1 MRLRH
6 DPKPTYFGIP
16 SLDNIINIATSTST
30 HPTTN
35 PNATPTRTAPIIDLT
50 SQHPGSGTTH
60 LLYAL
65 TATAILPTANGGQ
78 NACVAILDTDGT
90 FSISRLVQQ
99 LQFQL
104 QLQLPPD
111 SPTLK
116 IALSHIHIFTPQSLP
131 SLIHTLTSLPSYFLN
146 STAHPSASR
155 RLAFIALDSA
165 TAFDWQGRAAAEQES
180 EHRFHTNTRP
190 IYPEPDPAKPSLPA
204 AIQSL
209 SHSLPVPILLS
220 RPAHLTP
227 PHMQP
232 AVRLV
237 FNRTPTRG
245 FAPTLS
251 VSEALREAPEREK
264 AVRAA
269 GWGVKVFACKGRV
282 REIVAIGMRIGESG
296 VELDDGWC
304 WTGRG
309 GEEGGG
315 GVVFV

>member
-1 MRLRH
+1 
-6 DPKPTYFGIP
+6 
-16 SLDNIINIATSTST
+16 
-30 HPTTN
+30 
-35 PNATPTRTAPIIDLT
+35 
-50 SQHPGSGTTH
+50 
-60 LLYAL
+60 
-65 TATAILPTANGGQ
+65 
-78 NACVAILDTDGT
+78 
-90 FSISRLVQQ
+90 
-99 LQFQL
+99 
-104 QLQLPPD
+104 
-111 SPTLK
+111 
-116 IALSHIHIFTPQSLP
+116 
-131 SLIHTLTSLPSYFLN
+131 
-146 STAHPSASR
+146 
-155 RLAFIALDSA
+155 
-165 TAFDWQGRAAAEQES
+165 
-180 EHRFHTNTRP
+180 
-190 IYPEPDPAKPSLPA
+190 
-204 AIQSL
+204 
-209 SHSLPVPILLS
+209 
-220 RPAHLTP
+220 
-227 PHMQP
+227 MQP